1 MHIRLGAK
9 MIGQAEALRVLH
21 ELSGRQMAVASA
33 KALNDAG
40 FEVRRAMQDEMR
52 AVFKDPTDYIL
63 RSPRVK
69 MATPD
74 RLSVTI
80 EPAYMGGKGVDPQ
93 KILNAQAWGGRRRD
107 KRSEVALRRAGILPN
122 GYQTAIPER
131 PFPGSDDGRGNLK
144 GSFLVQLISYFQA
157 FGEQGYRA
165 NMTAKRKGSIHRGTA
180 KVAGRRYFL
189 GGDHGQKVWTV
200 ENGEP
205 VLKAV
210 GVRKSHL
217 APGIWAAYGPGGK
230 QVAPVL
236 MFVRQGTYTPRLDMD
251 KVAKRA
257 DAENYLAKRVR
268 FRIREVA
275 GV

>member
-1 MHIRLGAK
+1 MHVRFDSKL
-9 MIGQAEALRVLH
+9 IGQAEALRVLH
-21 ELSGRQMAVASA
+21 GLSGRQMAVASA
-33 KALNDAG
+33 NALNDVG

-52 AVFKDPTDYIL
+52 VVFKDPTDYIL

-165 NMTAKRKGSIHRGTA
+165 NMTAKRKASLHRGSA
-180 KVAGRRYFL
+180 KVAGRRYFVTYGAMR
-189 GGDHGQKVWTV
+189 GGARMTAK
-200 ENGEP
+200 GEP
-205 VLKAV
+205 DSRAQ
-210 GVRKSHL
+210 HL
-217 APGIWAAYGPGGK
+217 APGIWAASGTGGVNV
-230 QVAPVL
+230 QPVL
-236 MFVRQGTYTPRLDMD
+236 MFVRQGAYTPRLDMD

-268 FRIREVA
+268 FRIRDAA

>member
-9 MIGQAEALRVLH
+9 VIGQAEALRVLH
-21 ELSGRQMAVASA
+21 GLSGRQMAVASA
-33 KALNDAG
+33 KALNDVG

-144 GSFLVQLISYFQA
+144 GSFLVQLISYFRA

-165 NMTAKRKGSIHRGTA
+165 NMTDKRKASLHRGSA